1 MIEADT
7 EVTING
13 TALARGVCRALT
25 ARGLATLTEFSLK
38 TGRRVDVIALDGQG
52 RIAIVEVKSC
62 RADFTADC
70 KWTDYLDFCDRFYF
84 AMPDDFPQELV
95 PKSCGLIVAD
105 AYDAAVVRE
114 SPVSKLPA
122 ARRRAVTLRFA
133 QVASQRLTRLTDP
146 FAEGA

>member
-1 MIEADT
+1 MLT
-7 EVTING
+7 
-13 TALARGVCRALT
+13 RGVCRALT
-25 ARGLATLTEFSLK
+25 ARGLATLSEFTLK
-38 TGRRVDVIALDGQG
+38 TGRRVDVIALDAKGG
-52 RIAIVEVKSC
+52 IAIVEVKSC
-62 RADFTADC
+62 RADFLGDC

-84 AMPDDFPQELV
+84 AVPGDFPRELV
-95 PKSCGLIVAD
+95 PESCGLMVAD

-114 SPVSKLPA
+114 APVSKLPA